1 MSHWKAG
8 HKIQNGR
15 YVIDKMLGYGG
26 VGVTYRAEEKLT
38 GSHVAIKTLNA
49 LIQNEPD
56 FAKQQERFVQEAFC
70 LARCTHPHI
79 IKVENICQEQQLWC
93 LVMEYIAG
101 GTLQQYAQYKKG
113 LLPEEALKYILP
125 IGEALHHIHQQGFI
139 HRDVKPGNIMVR
151 KADLKAV
158 LIDFGLAREFVQ
170 NQTQTHTNSRTESYA
185 PIEQYEIRAKRGAYT
200 DVYALA
206 ATLYYSLTLQLP
218 FPAPFRQ
225 QGAALVPPKDHNP
238 EISDAVNDVILLG
251 MELIP
256 EHRPQSIPEWLGL
269 LTEAVTSSTS
279 SSERLSVGRR
289 TQIPAVTSSEPLSE
303 KKTTQRGVTNLPQ
316 RGVTNLPQRGVTNLP
331 SNPSPSRRRG
341 RAVRT
346 SKRVSAASSTQPQL
360 LTIASSG
367 VDYNPLQKLLIDKD
381 WREADKMTAILI
393 LRLTKRE
400 KAAWIDESHLESL
413 PCEDFVL
420 IDRLWREHSK
430 QQFGFSVQTEIYR
443 KLGGGDSYDA
453 EIWRKF
459 AETVGWRTV
468 KGWQSYQDL
477 KFSLKAPQGHLPM
490 MGMQFWG
497 FRAWIIAIAK
507 KLDKC

>member
-15 YVIDKMLGYGG
+15 YIIDKMLGYGG

-38 GSHVAIKTLNA
+38 GNHVAIKTLNA

-56 FAKQQERFVQEAFC
+56 FGKHQERFVQEAFC
-70 LARCTHPHI
+70 LARCNHSHI
-79 IKVENICQEQQLWC
+79 IKVENICQENQLWC

-101 GTLQQYAQYKKG
+101 GTLQQYTQYKKG
-113 LLPEEALKYILP
+113 LLVEESFKYIFQ
-125 IGEALHHIHQQGFI
+125 IGDALHYIHQQGFI
-139 HRDVKPGNIMVR
+139 HRDVKPGNIMLR
-151 KADLKAV
+151 KSDMKAV

-170 NQTQTHTNSRTESYA
+170 DRTQTHTNSRTESYA

-225 QGAALVPPKDHNP
+225 QGAQLVPPKDHNP
-238 EISDAVNDVILLG
+238 EISEPVNDAILVG

-256 EHRPQSIPEWLGL
+256 EHRPQSIPEWLEL
-269 LTEAVTSSTS
+269 LREAVSTKTSSTS
-279 SSERLSVGRR
+279 SSSRRKKASSVVHSRTSRKRVVKKAGVETVSNPTSSKKIARSVG
-289 TQIPAVTSSEPLSE
+289 SS
-303 KKTTQRGVTNLPQ
+303 
-316 RGVTNLPQRGVTNLP
+316 
-331 SNPSPSRRRG
+331 
-341 RAVRT
+341 
-346 SKRVSAASSTQPQL
+346 RVVNDATPDESQL
-360 LTIASSG
+360 LTVSSSG
-367 VDYNPLQKLLIDKD
+367 VDYNPLQKLLAAGD

-393 LRLTKRE
+393 LRLTHRE
-400 KAAWIDESHLESL
+400 KAAWIDESHLELL
-413 PCEDFVL
+413 PCEDFLL
-420 IDRLWREHSK
+420 IDNLWRNASQ

-443 KLGGGDSYDA
+443 NLGGKNNYDA

-459 AETVGWRTV
+459 AEAVGWRTL
-468 KGWQSYQDL
+468 KGWQPYQDL
-477 KFSLKAPQGHLPM
+477 TFSVNAPQGHLPM

-497 FRAWIIAIAK
+497 FRGWIIAIAN
-507 KLDKC
+507 KLDNCN